1 MAHRAISDVRVQDFQ
16 KRRAP
21 SKHYVYIIYVSWSD
35 NSSHTIYRRYS
46 KFFDLQMQLLDKFPV
61 QGGQKDPKQRTIPFL
76 PGKILFRRSHIRDV
90 AVRRLKPID
99 EYCRALVQLP
109 AEISQCEDVL
119 HFFEARAEDLN
130 PPKEDAGSKRK
141 LGSEGI
147 AEALVLEQYVVVAEY
162 KKQQNSEL
170 NLVAGQV
177 VEVIEKTETG
187 WWFVSA
193 QEEQGWVPATYLE
206 PRDGSQDDLLI
217 QNANPGE
224 EERYTVM
231 HTYAAQDGDELEL
244 DKGALVDVLQ
254 KNLEGWWFIR
264 YQGKEGWAP
273 ASYLRKVREEG
284 PGVGGRKPPL
294 VAKRSSEEGAPP
306 WGAGA
311 PVGAEN
317 GAAAPTVARITPQR
331 SSTESPKLR
340 QRPPPR
346 RDVTLPRGAQLPSL
360 PEPPA
365 VEAEYY
371 TLAEF
376 QSGIADGI
384 TFGGGQN
391 VEVIEKNANGWW
403 YVQIGDQEG
412 WAPSS
417 YIDKRKR
424 PSAVARKLS
433 NVSRPRIPPP
443 APPSPGAEAAQGASE
458 YDTPAVDGAETSE
471 AGEGG
476 AGGGLVARAKMQLR
490 EVKRDDRKSRAL
502 SPTRPPPPIKT
513 KQAPTTAASAPAPS
527 AAAVEKPA
535 FPSGKKPGPPLPD
548 GRLGR
553 KPKPE
558 EWKKPGAAPVPAEVG
573 DERAASGA
581 PCNGSPKLPPRLPL
595 KSKLEKCPASADT
608 EKGSAGASEVGLPVK
623 ALVGDLM
630 NAFAGLKPTSRNE
643 ANNTES
649 EAKNESKAITGPN
662 HPPIRPKP
670 SVKPRPAMSSSA
682 AVGAAK
688 LEESQGNQIDIGNL
702 RSHLRPTRQRG
713 KPSADGADGEDE
725 SGPKTRTANGNSA
738 APPGKGAEPGHT
750 VPLGAEVDATEE
762 TVSPARPK
770 RPPPPKR
777 PTASGN
783 GENRADAAA
792 KPADRSTG
800 FVPRPPGAKPGLPVT
815 TTKPG
820 GSCPIPPTKPNP
832 AKASGPK
839 AVFSVPA
846 AAAGKNALR
855 AFGREGDGGGGG
867 AEGGHGDACREGEV
881 YVAVGDYAGDD
892 DSLAVREGAA
902 LRVLEKD
909 ANGWWFCQLTGSR
922 QAQGWVPSNYLR
934 KQ

>member
-224 EERYTVM
+224 EAHRWRWSPGRNRSLLSRLAPPPPPSEERYTVV

-311 PVGAEN
+311 PAEN

-433 NVSRPRIPPP
+433 NVSRPRVPPP
-443 APPSPGAEAAQGASE
+443 APPSPGAEAAQCASE
-458 YDTPAVDGAETSE
+458 YDTPA
-471 AGEGG
+471 
-476 AGGGLVARAKMQLR
+476 
-490 EVKRDDRKSRAL
+490 
-502 SPTRPPPPIKT
+502 
-513 KQAPTTAASAPAPS
+513 APTAAAATPAPS

-581 PCNGSPKLPPRLPL
+581 PCNGSPKLPPRRPPL
-595 KSKLEKCPASADT
+595 KSKLEKCPASADM
-608 EKGSAGASEVGLPVK
+608 EKGGAGASEVGLPVK

-630 NAFAGLKPTSRNE
+630 NAFAGLKPASRNE

-670 SVKPRPAMSSSA
+670 SVKPRPAMPFSA
-682 AVGAAK
+682 ATGAAK

-738 APPGKGAEPGHT
+738 TPPGKGAEPGHA

-792 KPADRSTG
+792 KPADRSAG
-800 FVPRPPGAKPGLPVT
+800 FAPRPPGAKPGLPVT

-820 GSCPIPPTKPNP
+820 GSCPAPPTKPNP

-839 AVFSVPA
+839 AVFGVPA
-846 AAAGKNALR
+846 AAVGKNAPR

-909 ANGWWFCQLTGSR
+909 ANGWWFCQLTGSQ

>member
-224 EERYTVM
+224 GTRTACTTATAATTATTTQSHKWIPAEMSIDPVLISFSQTSAKERYTVV

-284 PGVGGRKPPL
+284 PGVGGHKPPL

-311 PVGAEN
+311 PAEN

-433 NVSRPRIPPP
+433 NVSRPRVPPP
-443 APPSPGAEAAQGASE
+443 APPSPGAEAAQR
-458 YDTPAVDGAETSE
+458 P
-471 AGEGG
+471 
-476 AGGGLVARAKMQLR
+476 
-490 EVKRDDRKSRAL
+490 
-502 SPTRPPPPIKT
+502 RPPPP
-513 KQAPTTAASAPAPS
+513 PPAPS

-581 PCNGSPKLPPRLPL
+581 PCNGSPKLPPRRPPL
-595 KSKLEKCPASADT
+595 KSKLEKCPASADM
-608 EKGSAGASEVGLPVK
+608 EKGGAGASEVGLPVK

-630 NAFAGLKPTSRNE
+630 NAFAGLKPASRNE

-670 SVKPRPAMSSSA
+670 SVKPRPAMPFSA
-682 AVGAAK
+682 ATGAAK

-738 APPGKGAEPGHT
+738 APPGKGAEPGHA

-792 KPADRSTG
+792 KPADRSAG
-800 FVPRPPGAKPGLPVT
+800 FAPRPPGAKPGLPVT

-820 GSCPIPPTKPNP
+820 GSCPAPPTKPNP

-839 AVFSVPA
+839 AVFGVPA
-846 AAAGKNALR
+846 AAVGKNAPR

-909 ANGWWFCQLTGSR
+909 ANGWWFCQLTGSQ